1 MFMHVLVKEMLI
13 IKLNA
18 VIVDK
23 VLLNARGWR

>member
-1 MFMHVLVKEMLI
+1 MFRHVMVKKMLI

-23 VLLNARGWR
+23 VLLNARG

>member
-23 VLLNARGWR
+23 VLLNARG

>member
-1 MFMHVLVKEMLI
+1 MFMHVLVKKMLI

-18 VIVDK
+18 VIADK

>member
-1 MFMHVLVKEMLI
+1 MFMHVLVKKMLI

-23 VLLNARGWR
+23 VLLNARG

>member
-1 MFMHVLVKEMLI
+1 MFMHVLVKKMLT

-18 VIVDK
+18 VIADK